1 MSDRILMINAEI
13 QKGISYIINYEL
25 QNPLINGIITVSKVD
40 TSHNLESCKVYISIY
55 DKEKRE
61 EVFNQ
66 IRHSAGYIRKA
77 LCKKL
82 DLRIVP
88 FLTFYLDE
96 TADYGE
102 RIDETINK
110 INEERKALN
119 DENKE

>member
-40 TSHNLESCKVYISIY
+40 TSHNLESCKVYVSIY
-55 DKEKRE
+55 DKEKRQ

-66 IRHSAGYIRKA
+66 IRHSAGYIRKE

-96 TADYGE
+96 SADYGE

-110 INEERKALN
+110 INEERKAIN